1 MTKKILLYLQVMRK
15 TIIYLLLPVLLCSCN
30 AIQSLVH
37 DDQVVAKVGKN
48 KLYRSEL
55 ERFIPNMV
63 SGADSARLAEQYINT
78 WAMDLLYLD
87 VAEKELSKGEL
98 DVSADLEDFRRSLLK
113 YRYEQRYIN
122 DRLDTLVT
130 DEQIRQYYEAHQ
142 ADFELKRPVLK
153 VRFVDVMKDSP
164 NKDAILRMMSSQEYN
179 DVQRADTLAKST
191 ALRYFDSSDTWMD
204 ANELA
209 KSFGLDYT
217 QMLSYL
223 RWDNTIRYEPA
234 DRADL
239 MVAYVCDIRNNG
251 PAPLDYCADRIR
263 DILMSARKHNLMNS
277 LERDLLENALESKQF
292 VIYKNEE

>member
-1 MTKKILLYLQVMRK
+1 MRNLL
-15 TIIYLLLPVLLCSCN
+15 TCLLLPALLCSCN
-30 AIQSLVH
+30 AISSLVH

-55 ERFIPNMV
+55 ERFIPNLIP
-63 SGADSARLAEQYINT
+63 AEDSIRLAEQYINT

-122 DRLDTLVT
+122 DRLDTLIT
-130 DEQIRQYYEAHQ
+130 DSQIRAYYEAHE

-153 VRFVDVMKDSP
+153 VRFVDVMDDSP
-164 NKDAILRMMSSQEYN
+164 NKDAILKMMTSQEY
-179 DVQRADTLAKST
+179 DDLQRADTLARST

-204 ANELA
+204 AGELA

-217 QMLSYL
+217 TMLSHL
-223 RWDNTIRYEPA
+223 KGDLIKYEPE
-234 DRADL
+234 DRADV
-239 MVAYVCDIRNNG
+239 MVAYVLDIVRKG
-251 PAPLDYCADRIR
+251 PAPIEYCSGRIR
-263 DILMSARKHNLMNS
+263 DILMSARKHDLMNS

-292 VIYKNEE
+292 VIYENEE

>member
-1 MTKKILLYLQVMRK
+1 MRK
-15 TIIYLLLPVLLCSCN
+15 YIICLLLPALLCSCN

-55 ERFIPNMV
+55 ERFIPNMI
-63 SGADSARLAEQYINT
+63 SAEDSARLAEQYINT

-98 DVSADLEDFRRSLLK
+98 DVSVELEDFRRSLLK

-130 DEQIRQYYEAHQ
+130 DEQIREYYAAHEAE
-142 ADFELKRPVLK
+142 FELKRPVLK
-153 VRFVDVMKDSP
+153 ARFVDMMKDSP
-164 NKDAILRMMSSQEYN
+164 KADEILRMMTSQEYK
-179 DVQRADTLAKST
+179 DVRRADTLAKTT

-223 RWDNTIRYEPA
+223 RWDNTIRYEPEG
-234 DRADL
+234 RGDL
-239 MVAYVCDIRNNG
+239 MVAYICDIRRSG
-251 PAPLDYCADRIR
+251 PAPLEYCADRIR
-263 DILMSARKHNLMNS
+263 DILMSARKHNLMDS

-292 VIYKNEE
+292 VIYGNEE

>member
-1 MTKKILLYLQVMRK
+1 MRK

-87 VAEKELSKGEL
+87 VAENELSKGEL
-98 DVSADLEDFRRSLLK
+98 DVSVELEDFRRSLLK

-130 DEQIRQYYEAHQ
+130 DEQIRRYYEEHEAEF
-142 ADFELKRPVLK
+142 ALKRPVLK

-164 NKDAILRMMSSQEYN
+164 NKDAILKMMTSREY
-179 DVQRADTLAKST
+179 DDLQRADTLAKST

-204 ANELA
+204 ANEVA
-209 KSFGLDYT
+209 SSFGLDYQ

-223 RWDNTIRYEPA
+223 KGDMIKYEPE
-234 DRADL
+234 DRSDV
-239 MVAYVCDIRNNG
+239 MVAYVLDIRRTG
-251 PAPLDYCADRIR
+251 TAPYEYCVERIR
-263 DILMSARKHNLMNS
+263 DILMSARKHDLMNS

-292 VIYKNEE
+292 VIYRNEE